1 MASLKSII
9 VKYFTSNKLSLWI
22 VLVVILL
29 FLASL
34 YAYNYFYLPD
44 QENKKFKN
52 ISNDPAGTS
61 KAFNNGSSVIIR
73 IFTVDWCPYCT
84 KAKPEW
90 NSFKSK
96 YHGKTHKGYSISCV
110 EHDCTK
116 SKDPE
121 IKKLVDKFNI
131 KGYPTIKMEKDGQ
144 VIDFDAKV
152 TVDGL
157 SQFVEN
163 VVKK

>member
-1 MASLKSII
+1 MASLKNII
-9 VKYFTSNKLSLWI
+9 VKYFTSNKLSFWI
-22 VLVVILL
+22 AFLIILL
-29 FLASL
+29 ILASL
-34 YAYNYFYLPD
+34 YAYNHFYLPS
-44 QENKKFKN
+44 QTNKKFKN
-52 ISNDPAGTS
+52 ISNDSAGTS
-61 KAFNNGSSVIIR
+61 KAFNSGTSVIIH

-90 NSFKSK
+90 NNFKAK
-96 YHGKTHKGYSISCV
+96 YDGKKHNGYTIRCV

-121 IKKLVDKFNI
+121 IKKLVDKYEI
-131 KGYPTIKMEKDGQ
+131 KGYPTIKMEKDGL

-152 TVDGL
+152 SIDSL

>member
-1 MASLKSII
+1 MTSLKSII

-22 VLVVILL
+22 VLVIILL

-34 YAYNYFYLPD
+34 YGYNYYYLPN

-52 ISNDPAGTS
+52 ISNDSAGTS
-61 KAFNNGSSVIIR
+61 KAFNSGTSVKIH
-73 IFTVDWCPYCT
+73 IFTVNWCPYCT

-96 YHGKTHKGYSISCV
+96 YDGKIHNGFHILCI
-110 EHDCTK
+110 EHDCTNT
-116 SKDPE
+116 KDPE
-121 IKKLVDKFNI
+121 VKKKVEKYNI
-131 KGYPTIKMEKDGQ
+131 QGYPTVKMEKDGQ

>member
-1 MASLKSII
+1 VI
-9 VKYFTSNKLSLWI
+9 
-22 VLVVILL
+22 ILL

-34 YAYNYFYLPD
+34 YAYNYFYLPN

-61 KAFNNGSSVIIR
+61 KAFNNGTSVKIH

-96 YHGKTHKGYSISCV
+96 YNGKTHKGYGINCV
-110 EHDCTK
+110 EHDCTN

-121 IKKLVDKFNI
+121 IKKLVEKYNI
-131 KGYPTIKMEKDGQ
+131 QGYPTVKMEKNGQ

-152 TVDGL
+152 TVNGL
-157 SQFVEN
+157 NQFVEN

>member
-22 VLVVILL
+22 GFVIILL
-29 FLASL
+29 ILATL
-34 YAYNYFYLPD
+34 YAYNYYYLPT
-44 QENKKFKN
+44 QTNKKFKD
-52 ISNDPAGTS
+52 ISNDSAGASKTYNSGTS
-61 KAFNNGSSVIIR
+61 VNIH
-73 IFTVDWCPYCT
+73 IFTAQWCPYCT

-96 YHGKTHKGYSISCV
+96 YDGKVHNGYTIHCI
-110 EHDCTK
+110 EHDCTNN
-116 SKDPE
+116 KDPDV
-121 IKKLVDKFNI
+121 KKIVDKYDI
-131 KGYPTIKMEKDGQ
+131 KGYPTVKMEKDGN

-152 TVDGL
+152 SVDGL

>member
-1 MASLKSII
+1 MASLKNII

-22 VLVVILL
+22 ILVIILL

-34 YAYNYFYLPD
+34 YAYNNYYLPN

-52 ISNDPAGTS
+52 IPNDPAGTS
-61 KAFNNGSSVIIR
+61 KAFNSGTSVIIR
-73 IFTVDWCPYCT
+73 IFTADWCPYCT

-96 YHGKTHKGYSISCV
+96 YNGKKHNGYTISCV

-116 SKDPE
+116 NKDAE
-121 IKKLVDKFNI
+121 VKKLVEKYNI
-131 KGYPTIKMEKDGQ
+131 QGYPTVKMEKNGQ

-152 TVDGL
+152 TVDSLG
-157 SQFVEN
+157 QFVEN